1 MLWLNGEGRSS
12 AHSQQKTTEGPLV
25 LAPRTSHGNGLDH
38 RPSVPG
44 NHDGFTFFD
53 QFKEPGEL
61 GLGFMN
67 IDLHTLSLVH
77 FPS

>member
-1 MLWLNGEGRSS
+1 LLGDAKRQPGF
-12 AHSQQKTTEGPLV
+12 AGTDQLC
-25 LAPRTSHGNGLDH
+25 H

-67 IDLHTLSLVH
+67 IDLHTLSVVH